1 MISDFVPQCI
11 AIAWA
16 QPRNI
21 IRLGRC
27 RSNGEC
33 RRMLLLTPSV
43 IAVILLAA
51 LLHASWNVAVRAGS
65 DRRRETALVVA
76 GGAVIACVVLPMLPL
91 PRAEAWRYLFT
102 SAVLNAVY
110 FVLIAE
116 AYTRGGVALAYPLMR
131 GAAPMLAAIA
141 AWALIGEA
149 LPLLA
154 WVGIAAI
161 CGGVGMLARRRGVA
175 GEGSAVCL
183 ALANAVVIAAYT
195 LNDAI
200 GARVSGS
207 PLAYALWL
215 FPMTA
220 GPTLICLHWRALPP
234 LPTWREA
241 LRGLGGAGCAVGSYG
256 LVLWAMTLAPVAP
269 VAAMRETAIL
279 FGMVLARMLLGERPG
294 RWGWGGAVVIAAG
307 AVVLRLA

>member
-1 MISDFVPQCI
+1 
-11 AIAWA
+11 
-16 QPRNI
+16 
-21 IRLGRC
+21 
-27 RSNGEC
+27 
-33 RRMLLLTPSV
+33 MLLLTPSV
-43 IAVILLAA
+43 IAVVLLAA

-65 DRRRETALVVA
+65 DRRRETALLVA
-76 GGAVIACVVLPMLPL
+76 GGAVIACVLLPMLPL

-116 AYTRGGVALAYPLMR
+116 AYTRGGVALTYPLMR

-141 AWALIGEA
+141 AWVLIGEA

-161 CGGVGMLARRRGVA
+161 CSGVGMLARRRGVA
-175 GEGSAVCL
+175 GEGAAVCL

-195 LNDAI
+195 LNDAV

-207 PLAYALWL
+207 PLAYVLWL

-220 GPTLICLHWRALPP
+220 VPTLICLHWRALPP
-234 LPTWREA
+234 LPTWREVR
-241 LRGLGGAGCAVGSYG
+241 RGLGGAGCAVGSYA

-269 VAAMRETAIL
+269 VAAMREMAIL
-279 FGMVLARMLLGERPG
+279 FGMVLARILLGERPG